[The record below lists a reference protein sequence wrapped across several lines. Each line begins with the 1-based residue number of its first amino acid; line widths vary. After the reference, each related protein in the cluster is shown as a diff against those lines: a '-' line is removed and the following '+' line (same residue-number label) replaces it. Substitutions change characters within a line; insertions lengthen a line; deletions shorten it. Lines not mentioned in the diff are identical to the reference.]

1 MWKQAYRVVV
11 ILVASGFFHHSHACT
26 VEDVD
31 QSVPVTREIK
41 DTFRGIFF
49 SSNTQNIQE
58 PVSLI
63 QNEGLKEG
71 PYLDIFLNN
80 SLLTIGTND
89 NFANYEEVET
99 ETTMRY
105 TVNLG
110 CTSGSRLSFVLII
123 NIRDT
128 NNNNPIFLQPEYEFN
143 IVLPVPPGFMVTN
156 CENDIVVR
164 DIDLTTR
171 RIDFKLNGSDLFE
184 ISYDPSSKVPKEF
197 KSILRTTTLIRYIPE
212 QITLTLT
219 ATDVDE
225 TSDPA
230 RSNTTTVII
239 KADNQFQFPDEP
251 IFSQPFYLASY
262 ERESDFVLQDTIYL
276 EQGYDDQVK
285 FSFESDFSEYFNMIV
300 DGNKVQFNM
309 NKSIPVQLYEK
320 KQIYL
325 VVKAER
331 EYTSGATAAV
341 ILKLPIDTKLEFER
355 AIYKGKI
362 TDNVL
367 NLTDLILKQGYEH
380 SNITVEISSEY
391 SFKATVLSNII
402 KLSMDPLTEDVIRNN
417 NFIGLE
423 VLASNNRTKAR
434 TIVVLEIIKEDTIT
448 PVFEKYIYNGNYS
461 NETGFVM
468 DDIILIQGFDETVN
482 LTLEGEY
489 FTFFEISQDGARIRL
504 KPLAT
509 PEELMKTNIILSIL
523 AVKPRTVGA
532 HATINI
538 AVPSARSLVFEKD
551 LYIGTIEKNN
561 LTLNN
566 IVLTEGYASDI
577 NFTLTGDLSNHFSVS
592 NNQNILTVS
601 VTTELPETVVL
612 ENDFIVLTLVAF
624 GMKAIT
630 TSTNIVIRI
639 IKEDYLTPIFNE
651 RIYSVKYEN
660 DQLNA
665 VNMTLIQGF
674 DETVTFELIGV
685 HREFFSLETSL
696 NTIKLVVNST
706 IPEDIIFNEKV
717 IILNVVARKP
727 LTVGANA
734 AVYITFPPEMTELG
748 VLNFT
753 QNAYSGSLKEGV
765 LIVEDII
772 LEYGYTPQTTFI
784 LSGDHSDKFSLN
796 YSSNVITVILNSNVS
811 LEEIERQNFIT
822 LEVKATR
829 RRTIPATTVVVVYI
843 NRTSIGSP
851 IFEQAFYSGSYT
863 NDGGLVF
870 EQVISLQE
878 GFDSTVEFNLE
889 KEYSQWFVL
898 EQNGN
903 SVILKLNTSNPI
915 PEAITEKNKQFLITI
930 FARKP
935 ETVDGRAVIYIDLPK
950 ENSNIRILQFEHVS
964 YLGSIESGV
973 IQLEE
978 IRLRTEITS
987 AMDFNITGEY
997 ASYFT
1002 ISKQTESIQI
1012 DIMDAP
1018 PEVFEN
1024 NDFLV
1029 LNINVF
1035 EVGSVSGHT
1044 TAVLNIIKDRQ
1055 YKNITPVFSEAY
1067 YTGQYSKDTG
1077 LLFSSIITLIQ
1088 GYDETVTFLLDS
1100 EDSKGFELV
1109 ETDVNNFTLTF
1120 NGSSSEGHKKNYLLF
1135 PVIAL
1140 KPNSR
1145 QGSAAI
1151 FISMTGSPET
1161 NVFFDKILYNGKLE
1175 DDILSHDTI
1184 TLTGFNGT
1192 NILITGENSRLFEA
1206 EFINGFVKVTTTSSS
1221 EFPRELTH
1229 IALELQA
1236 GSAKSVLLIDVSFS
1250 DNPDL
1255 PKIAFKS
1262 ESYFFWADVKQTGEI
1277 GKVEATVDNDEAVTY
1292 SLRVTNDHIAS
1303 RLNIDESN
1311 GVLQL
1316 TNVAEKGIY
1325 NFNVKATSVQ
1335 SKVEATASVL
1345 LRVDALPDCG
1355 GEVGLSP
1362 LIVIE
1367 RVEEEAHYNLVVLNE
1382 TEHEG
1387 CKYTLT
1393 NVFPEDQSWLYV
1405 ENNGLHTKPIDREDK
1420 SIAFMTLS
1428 QIQVELTLKC
1438 DSDGVPAFAKRSLDA
1453 DDSSYLYSYDYGP
1466 NKWVLTDTILYNAR
1480 RSFVNLIVKDINDN
1494 SPKFNGKEN
1503 DTIYVGYPVSEIE
1516 GLVLPRALAELK
1528 ATDEDIGE
1536 NAAIMYWSGEDN
1548 LAVSPNTGLVHV
1560 RNNAKLENN
1569 SRLTVYAI
1577 DQNGQGNN
1585 GSIDIVV
1592 KLLNKN
1598 QIAVLTIRNAFL
1610 EDESNVL
1617 NDLSNSVGYDIKVLR
1632 SIVISDSYD
1641 ESNRTKRGINSNS
1654 GSSLQLYVYG
1664 LKESEPVDINQLT
1677 GDINNNNVAT
1687 ITIARILSLEDH
1699 LDSLAICPGLER
1711 DIGLLATTIALS
1723 ILILILIIAISV
1735 LFFLKW
1741 RITRNYE
1748 RFSDS
1753 NSTTSQLA
1761 SPKLPVIEVPQKTR
1775 LNMEEI
1781 KRSEKRL
1788 QEMLEEPV
1796 ESQLDSETDDIKEV
1810 NETLDEAIVNISSDV
1825 QLPIIIQSI
1834 DKLKDGNDESDDN
1847 DEYGEMKQPRKSV
1860 VTFNE
1865 NVEKIIHIEDV
1876 NEDESSE
1883 QSFEVYKF

>member
-1 MWKQAYRVVV
+1 MWNQAYRV
-11 ILVASGFFHHSHACT
+11 ILIFLGSGFLHHSYACT
-26 VEDVD
+26 VEGVD

-49 SSNTQNIQE
+49 SSATQDIQE
-58 PVSLI
+58 PISLI
-63 QNEGLKEG
+63 QNEGLREG
-71 PYLDIFLNN
+71 PYLNIFLNN
-80 SLLTIGTND
+80 SVLTIGTND

-99 ETTMRY
+99 ERTMRY
-105 TVNLG
+105 TVNLR
-110 CTSGSRLSFVLII
+110 CTSGSRLSFVLIV
-123 NIRDT
+123 NIIDT
-128 NNNNPIFLQPEYEFN
+128 NNNDPIFLQPEYEFN

-164 DIDLTTR
+164 DIDLTTQ
-171 RIDFKLNGSDLFE
+171 RIDFKLDGSDLFE
-184 ISYDPSSKVPKEF
+184 ISYDPSSTVPKEF

-239 KADNQFQFPDEP
+239 KADNQFQFPYEP
-251 IFSQPFYLASY
+251 RFSRPFYLASY
-262 ERESDFVLQDTIYL
+262 DRESDFVLQDTIYL

-285 FSFESDFSEYFNMIV
+285 FSFDSDYSEYFNILI
-300 DGNKVQFNM
+300 DDNKVQFNM
-309 NKSIPVQLYEK
+309 NKSIPMEMYEE
-320 KQIYL
+320 KQIYI

-331 EYTSGATAAV
+331 EYTSGATATV
-341 ILKLPIDTKLEFER
+341 ILKLPIDTKLEFEKG
-355 AIYKGKI
+355 IYKGTI

-367 NLTDLILKQGYEH
+367 LLTDLILKQGYED
-380 SNITVEISSEY
+380 SNITIEISSEY
-391 SFKATVLSNII
+391 SFRATVLSNII
-402 KLSMDPLTEDVIRNN
+402 KLSMDPLTEDVIKNN

-423 VLASNNRTKAR
+423 VLASNNRTTA
-434 TIVVLEIIKEDTIT
+434 TTAVVLEIIKEDYIT
-448 PVFEKYIYNGNYS
+448 PVFEKFIYN
-461 NETGFVM
+461 
-468 DDIILIQGFDETVN
+468 
-482 LTLEGEY
+482 EY
-489 FTFFEISQDGARIRL
+489 FTFFNISQDGARIRL
-504 KPLAT
+504 EPLAI
-509 PEELMKTNIILSIL
+509 PEELLKTNIILSIV
-523 AVKPRTVGA
+523 ADKPRTVGA

-551 LYIGTIEKNN
+551 LYIGTIEKKN

-566 IVLTEGYASDI
+566 IILTDGYGPDL
-577 NFTLTGDLSNHFSVS
+577 NFTLTGELSNHFSVS
-592 NNQNILTVS
+592 NNQNILTVF

-639 IKEDYLTPIFNE
+639 IKEDYLTPVFNE
-651 RIYSVKYEN
+651 QIYSVTYEN
-660 DQLNA
+660 NQLSA

-674 DETVTFELIGV
+674 DETVTFELMGV

-753 QNAYSGSLKEGV
+753 QNAYRGSLKEGV
-765 LIVEDII
+765 LQVEDII
-772 LEYGYTPQTTFI
+772 LEYGYTPQTIFI
-784 LSGDHSDKFSLN
+784 LSGVMLK
-796 YSSNVITVILNSNVS
+796 SNVS
-811 LEEIERQNFIT
+811 LEEIETQNFIT
-822 LEVKATR
+822 LEVKAIR
-829 RRTIPATTVVVVYI
+829 KRTVPATTVVVVYI
-843 NRTSIGSP
+843 NKTNILTP
-851 IFEQAFYSGSYT
+851 IFEQAFYNGSYT
-863 NDGGLVF
+863 KDGGLVF

-878 GFDSTVEFNLE
+878 GFDGTVEFSLE

-898 EQNGN
+898 ELNGN

-915 PEAITEKNKQFLITI
+915 PEDVTEKNKQFLITI

-935 ETVDGRAVIYIDLPK
+935 QTIDGRAVIYIDIPK
-950 ENSNIRILQFEHVS
+950 ENSSVRILQFERVS

-973 IQLEE
+973 IEIEE
-978 IRLRTEITS
+978 IRLKTEITS
-987 AMDFNITGEY
+987 SMEFNITGGEY

-1002 ISKQTESIQI
+1002 ISKQTEFIQI
-1012 DIMDAP
+1012 DIVDAP

-1029 LNINVF
+1029 LNINAF
-1035 EVGSVSGHT
+1035 EVGSISGHT
-1044 TAVLNIIKDRQ
+1044 TAVLNIIKDQQ

-1077 LLFSSIITLIQ
+1077 LLFLSTITLIQ
-1088 GYDETVTFLLDS
+1088 GYDEIVKFSLD
-1100 EDSKGFELV
+1100 
-1109 ETDVNNFTLTF
+1109 
-1120 NGSSSEGHKKNYLLF
+1120 
-1135 PVIAL
+1135 
-1140 KPNSR
+1140 R
-1145 QGSAAI
+1145 
-1151 FISMTGSPET
+1151 GSPET
-1161 NVFFDKILYNGKLE
+1161 SVYFDKILYNGKLE
-1175 DDILSHDTI
+1175 DGILSHETI
-1184 TLTGFNGT
+1184 TLTGFSGT

-1206 EFINGFVKVTTTSSS
+1206 ELMNGFVKVTTTSSS

-1250 DNPDL
+1250 ENPDL
-1255 PKIAFKS
+1255 PKISFKS
-1262 ESYFFWADVKQTGEI
+1262 QSYFFWADVKQTGEI
-1277 GKVEATVDNDEAVTY
+1277 GRVEATVDNDEAVTY
-1292 SLRVTNDHIAS
+1292 SLHVTNDHIAS

-1387 CKYTLT
+1387 CQYSLT
-1393 NVFPEDQSWLYV
+1393 NVFPEDQSWLYI
-1405 ENNGLHTKPIDREDK
+1405 ESNGLHTKPIDREDK

-1438 DSDGVPAFAKRSLDA
+1438 DSDEVPAFAKRSLDA

-1480 RSFVNLIVKDINDN
+1480 RSFVNLIVNDINDN

-1516 GLVLPRALAELK
+1516 GVVLPRALVELK

-1536 NAAIMYWSGEDN
+1536 NAGIMYWSGEDN

-1617 NDLSNSVGYDIKVLR
+1617 NDLSNSVGYDVKVLR
-1632 SIVISDSYD
+1632 SIVISDSYE
-1641 ESNRTKRGINSNS
+1641 ESNRTKRDLSSNS
-1654 GSSLQLYVYG
+1654 RSSLQLYVYG

-1699 LDSLAICPGLER
+1699 LDSLDICPGVER
-1711 DIGLLATTIALS
+1711 DIVLLAITIALS
-1723 ILILILIIAISV
+1723 ILIFILIIAIAV

-1788 QEMLEEPV
+1788 QEMLEGPV
-1796 ESQLDSETDDIKEV
+1796 ENQLDPETDDIKEP
-1810 NETLDEAIVNISSDV
+1810 NETLDEAIVNISSDA

-1847 DEYGEMKQPRKSV
+1847 DEYGEMRQPRKSV

-1883 QSFEVYKF
+1883 QSYEVYKF